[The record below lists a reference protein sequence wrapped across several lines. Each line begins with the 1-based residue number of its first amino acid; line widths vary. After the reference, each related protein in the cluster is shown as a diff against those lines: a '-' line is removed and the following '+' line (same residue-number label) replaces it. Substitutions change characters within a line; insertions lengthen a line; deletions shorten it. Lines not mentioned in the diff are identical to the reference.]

1 MTVRPRD
8 QLATR
13 LGAAAVAAVLLAA
26 VPCGA
31 NDLAQTLEHLYDRGG
46 YQREMPVPAAATT
59 PSEPAAPEVPAERPE
74 ETAVPRYDD
83 TTIDT
88 AGDMIRIAGYVI
100 GSLIVMAAIYF
111 LIASLTG
118 LRLGRGREDV
128 PVAERA
134 GGEPETETARSDF
147 PMADRLAREG
157 RFGEAIHLL
166 LLGVVAALRDSRKER
181 AGVSATVREIVRR
194 APLADDV
201 VGALRELAHTSE
213 LIHFGGR
220 TAGPE
225 RYEQCRSDARAV
237 LAALQAAE
245 P

>member
-13 LGAAAVAAVLLAA
+13 LGAATVAAVLLAA

-31 NDLAQTLEHLYDRGG
+31 DDLAQALDRLYDRGG
-46 YQREMPVPAAATT
+46 YQREMPVPATAPT
-59 PSEPAAPEVPAERPE
+59 PSETAVPKTPTERSE

-88 AGDMIRIAGYVI
+88 ASDMIRIAGYVI

-118 LRLGRGREDV
+118 LRPGRQREGAATAGRADGK
-128 PVAERA
+128 A
-134 GGEPETETARSDF
+134 EPETAHSDF
-147 PMADRLAREG
+147 PLADRLAREG

-166 LLGVVAALRDSRKER
+166 LLGGSSRCAKAGRNAPVSRRRCARSSAA
-181 AGVSATVREIVRR
+181 RR
-194 APLADDV
+194 LPTMPW
-201 VGALRELAHTSE
+201 E
-213 LIHFGGR
+213 
-220 TAGPE
+220 P
-225 RYEQCRSDARAV
+225 CAR
-237 LAALQAAE
+237 L
-245 P
+245 PTPPN

>member
-1 MTVRPRD
+1 M
-8 QLATR
+8 
-13 LGAAAVAAVLLAA
+13 AAVFLTV

-31 NDLAQTLEHLYDRGG
+31 DDLAQTLERLYDRGG

-59 PSEPAAPEVPAERPE
+59 PSEPAAPEIPTERPQ
-74 ETAVPRYDD
+74 ETARPRYDD

-88 AGDMIRIAGYVI
+88 AGDMVRIVGYAG
-100 GSLIVMAAIYF
+100 GGLIVMAAVYF

-128 PVAERA
+128 AVAQRP
-134 GGEPETETARSDF
+134 GGETESETARSDF

-166 LLGVVAALRDSRKER
+166 LLGVVAALRESRKER

-194 APLADDV
+194 APLAEDAA
-201 VGALRELAHTSE
+201 GALGALAHASE

-220 TAGPE
+220 TAGAE
-225 RYEQCRSDARAV
+225 RYEQCRSDARTV